1 MRKAC
6 PAWLVVSRWGRGRL
20 LSRVMAGLGDI
31 QNAIYLGGLSGQRPV
46 VPTSPRALRQAA
58 RGALAPETY
67 DYVAGSA
74 GTESTARA
82 NVAAFRRYRIV
93 PRMLSGVTA
102 REYAATVAGQQLS
115 VPVLAAPVGVLDI
128 VHPEAELAVARAC
141 AAAGITMVTSTQ
153 ASTPMEQV
161 AAVGGP
167 RWYQLYWP
175 NVPALAESL
184 VRRAETAGYT
194 ALVVTLDTPVL
205 GWRPRDL
212 DRAYLPFL
220 VGRGIA
226 QYLSDPVF
234 RSLLPTASSA
244 QESAMAA
251 VQTFVKVFG
260 TTALTFDDL
269 AGLCRSTSLPVL
281 VKGIGHPADAAAAIR
296 AGAAGVIVSNHG
308 GRQVDHGR
316 AALDCLPG
324 VIAAVGAD
332 GDVLFDSGIR
342 SGADIAIALALGASA
357 VLIGRPYVYG
367 LALAGEAGVAAVFAH
382 LLGELDLTLTLA
394 GARTAAD
401 LEIVSDD

>member
-1 MRKAC
+1 MT
-6 PAWLVVSRWGRGRL
+6 
-20 LSRVMAGLGDI
+20 GLGEI

-46 VPTSPRALRQAA
+46 VPTSPRALRRAA
-58 RGALAPETY
+58 RRAMAPEAY

-74 GTESTARA
+74 GAEATARA
-82 NVAAFRRYRIV
+82 NVAAFRQHRIV

-102 REYAATVAGQQLS
+102 REYGVTVAGQRLS

-128 VHPEAELAVARAC
+128 VHPDAERAVARAC
-141 AAAGITMVTSTQ
+141 AAAGITMVLSTQ

-161 AAVGGP
+161 AEIDGP

-184 VRRAETAGYT
+184 VRRAEAAGFA

-220 VGRGIA
+220 QGRGIA

-234 RSLLPTASSA
+234 RSLVPAGQSER
-244 QESAMAA
+244 ESAMAA
-251 VQTFVKVFG
+251 VSTFVKVFG
-260 TTALTFDDL
+260 TTALTVDDL
-269 AGLCRSTSLPVL
+269 AGLCRSTSLPVV
-281 VKGIGHPADAAAAIR
+281 VKGVCHPDDAVAVLR

-308 GRQVDHGR
+308 GRQVDRGR
-316 AALDCLPG
+316 AALDCLPE
-324 VIAAVGAD
+324 VVAAVGAD

-342 SGADIAIALALGASA
+342 SGADIAIALALGAKA

-367 LALAGEAGVAAVFAH
+367 LALAGEQGVAAVFAH
-382 LLGELDLTLTLA
+382 LLGELDLTLTLS
-394 GARTAAD
+394 GARTGAD
-401 LEIVSDD
+401 LDLVSD

>member
-1 MRKAC
+1 
-6 PAWLVVSRWGRGRL
+6 
-20 LSRVMAGLGDI
+20 MAGLGEV

-46 VPTSPRALRQAA
+46 VPIAPRALREAA
-58 RGALAPETY
+58 RRLMTPEAY

-74 GTESTARA
+74 GVESTARE
-82 NVAAFRRYRIV
+82 NVTAFYRHRIV
-93 PRMLSGVTA
+93 PRMLSGVTT
-102 REYAATVAGQQLS
+102 RDHSTTVAGHTLP

-128 VHPEAELAVARAC
+128 VHPDAELAVARAC
-141 AAAGITMVTSTQ
+141 AAAGITVVLSTQ

-175 NVPALAESL
+175 NVPALADSL
-184 VRRAETAGYT
+184 LHRAESAGFTAI
-194 ALVVTLDTPVL
+194 VVTLDTPVL

-220 VGRGIA
+220 QGHGIA
-226 QYLSDPVF
+226 QYVSDPVF
-234 RSLLPTASSA
+234 RSLLPDGLTGQDA
-244 QESAMAA
+244 AMAA
-251 VQTFVKVFG
+251 VQTFVRVFG

-269 AGLCRSTSLPVL
+269 AVLCRSTTLPVL
-281 VKGIGHPADAAAAIR
+281 VKGVCHPDDATAAIR

-308 GRQVDHGR
+308 GRQVSHAR

-324 VIAAVGAD
+324 IVAAVGSD

-342 SGADIAIALALGASA
+342 SGGGIAIALALGAKA

-367 LALAGEAGVAAVFAH
+367 LAVAGEAGVAAVFAH
-382 LLGELDLTLTLA
+382 LLGEFDLTLTLA
-394 GARTAAD
+394 GARTAVD
-401 LEIVSDD
+401 LEIVSDR

>member
-1 MRKAC
+1 
-6 PAWLVVSRWGRGRL
+6 
-20 LSRVMAGLGDI
+20 MAGLGDI
-31 QNAIYLGGLSGQRPV
+31 QNAIYLGGLTGALPV
-46 VPTSPRALRQAA
+46 VPTAPRALREAA
-58 RGALAPETY
+58 RRSMAPEAY

-74 GTESTARA
+74 GAESTARE
-82 NVAAFRRYRIV
+82 NVTAFLRRRIV
-93 PRMLSGVTA
+93 PRMLSGVTS
-102 REYAATVAGQQLS
+102 RDYATTVAGQPLP

-128 VHPEAELAVARAC
+128 VHPNAESAVASAC
-141 AAAGITMVTSTQ
+141 AAAGITMVLSTQ
-153 ASTPMEQV
+153 SSTPMEQI
-161 AAVGGP
+161 AAIGGP

-184 VRRAETAGYT
+184 VHRAEAAGFA

-220 VGRGIA
+220 QGRGIA

-234 RSLLPTASSA
+234 RSLVPAAGSDREA
-244 QESAMAA
+244 AMAA
-251 VQTFVKVFG
+251 VQTFVRVFG

-269 AGLCRSTSLPVL
+269 AALCRSTSLPVL
-281 VKGIGHPADAAAAIR
+281 VKGVCHPDDAVAAVR

-308 GRQVDHGR
+308 GRQVGNAR

-324 VIAAVGAD
+324 IVSAVGSDA
-332 GDVLFDSGIR
+332 DVLFDSGIR
-342 SGADIAIALALGASA
+342 TGAGIAIALALGARA

-382 LLGELDLTLTLA
+382 LLGELDLTLTLS
-394 GARTAAD
+394 GAHTAAD
-401 LEIVSDD
+401 LEVVTEG